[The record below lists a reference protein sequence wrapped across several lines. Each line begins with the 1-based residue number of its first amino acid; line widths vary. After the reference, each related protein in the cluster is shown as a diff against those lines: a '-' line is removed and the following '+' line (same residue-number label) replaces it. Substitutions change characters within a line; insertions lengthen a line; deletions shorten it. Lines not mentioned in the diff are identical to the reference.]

1 MQRYRP
7 SWLLHDVLD
16 VGSSTGQGP
25 RRAHR
30 SGFDHIGRGRSPGA
44 GLTRRRVTLMPHC

>member
-1 MQRYRP
+1 MQRCQP
-7 SWLLHDVLD
+7 SWLLHGVLD

-30 SGFDHIGRGRSPGA
+30 FGFHHIDVDGRWPPG
-44 GLTRRRVTLMPHC
+44 